1 MTQTIFNPSTTL
13 IRAPEVMRII
23 GYSSRGAFD
32 KLRARDPAFPR
43 AVKLSNSTARQAPVA
58 WVLGEVQ
65 DWVESRKACRDAA
78 A

>member
-1 MTQTIFNPSTTL
+1 MNTIFDPATTL
-13 IRAPEVMRII
+13 IRAPEVMRIV
-23 GYSSRGAFD
+23 GYSSRAAFD
-32 KLRARDPAFPR
+32 KLRVRDETFPK

-65 DWVESRKACRDAA
+65 DWVQSRKDCRNAA